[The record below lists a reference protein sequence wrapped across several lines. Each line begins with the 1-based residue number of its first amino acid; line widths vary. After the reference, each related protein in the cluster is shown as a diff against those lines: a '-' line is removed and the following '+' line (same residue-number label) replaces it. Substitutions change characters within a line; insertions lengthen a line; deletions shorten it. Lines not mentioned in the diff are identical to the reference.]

1 MIKKSIKNRTISR
14 NQHKILMHNQ
24 DQTSFDTVRF
34 FLLPAKRP
42 HHEQKASE
50 QRLGFLVKYLICHD
64 VPTIFG
70 HLSATGH
77 THVYTRALKVCLA
90 SS

>member
-1 MIKKSIKNRTISR
+1 MIKKSIKSRTISR
-14 NQHKILMHNQ
+14 KQHKILMHNQ

-42 HHEQKASE
+42 YPHHEQKASE
-50 QRLGFLVKYLICHD
+50 QRLGFLVKYLICHG

-70 HLSATGH
+70 HLSATGQRCSH
-77 THVYTRALKVCLA
+77 TYTHER
-90 SS
+90 